1 MGSQL
6 HKILFAGPVGAGK
19 TTAIAAVSD
28 SPVIHTD
35 ARASDEVVERKQRT
49 TVAMDYGTLQIDPNL
64 TIQLVGTPGQ
74 ARFDYMWEIL
84 AHGAI
89 GVVVLVD
96 NARPNP
102 LEDMVFYLEAFGELL
117 EPRSAAAVVGV
128 TRCDIASRPDLAD
141 YREALERLGRR
152 LPVFE
157 VDAREREDVK
167 VVLLALAAELT
178 PAIHRR
184 QPA

>member
-6 HKILFAGPVGAGK
+6 HKILFAGPVGSGK

-28 SPVIHTD
+28 SPVVQTD
-35 ARASDEVVERKQRT
+35 ARASDEVLERKQHT

-74 ARFDYMWEIL
+74 SRFSFMWEIL
-84 AHGAI
+84 SQGAI
-89 GVVVLVD
+89 GAVVLVD
-96 NARPNP
+96 NARPDP
-102 LEDMVFYLEAFGELL
+102 LADMTFYLQAFGRLL
-117 EPRSAAAVVGV
+117 EQRGAAAVVGV
-128 TRCDIASRPDLAD
+128 TRCDVSPQPGIDD
-141 YREALERLGRR
+141 YRGELKRLGLR

-167 VVLLALAAELT
+167 VALLALAADLS

-184 QPA
+184 QSA